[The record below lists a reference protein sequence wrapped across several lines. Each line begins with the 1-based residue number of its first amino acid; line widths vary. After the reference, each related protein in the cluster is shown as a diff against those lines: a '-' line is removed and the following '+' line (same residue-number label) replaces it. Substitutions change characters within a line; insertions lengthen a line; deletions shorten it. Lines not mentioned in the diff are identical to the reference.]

1 MGIEQYNSIPPKA
14 TEFEFSL
21 FGRGTAY
28 GESIVLHL
36 GENKWGIIDNFI
48 NPKTKKSTALEYL
61 RAISVPYQ
69 NVEFII
75 CTHWHEDHITGFTS
89 LVEQCEAAD
98 IYLSAAMNS
107 EEHNR
112 MIGYQGKA
120 LSKFNPANEFV
131 RLVTYIA
138 QSPRSLKRASQDKVL
153 HKSKI
158 GNEELLLIALS
169 PNDNTISYFERTEYK
184 QLEKLKAQE
193 DGVFKIS
200 KPEPNLQSI
209 VMLLTIGSDFGLL
222 LGADLEVTT
231 KSGLGWAGILESK
244 MITTHSQVFK
254 VPHHGSEN
262 GYDEGIWKQ
271 LLKTEP
277 YLALTPMKKGKNTLL
292 PTERMINT
300 FYNYSARSY
309 LTSNPYLDTVRHQN
323 PKVRNFINRKGEKI
337 SKPNYDYG
345 QIRLRKGFSVNE
357 SEITCELFGAA
368 LPLSELVES

>member
-36 GENKWGIIDNFI
+36 GENKWGIIDNCV
-48 NPKTKKSTALEYL
+48 NPKTSTPIALEYL
-61 RAISVPYQ
+61 KALSVPYQ

-75 CTHWHEDHITGFTS
+75 CTHWHQDHITGFTS

-98 IYLSAAMNS
+98 IFLSAAMNS

-120 LSKFNPANEFV
+120 LSEFNPANEFV
-131 RLVTYIA
+131 RLVKYIA
-138 QSPRSLKRASQDKVL
+138 QNPRSLKRASQDKVL
-153 HKSKI
+153 HKTKI
-158 GNEELLLIALS
+158 GNKELLLIALS
-169 PNDNTISYFERTEYK
+169 PNDSTISYFEKTEYE
-184 QLEKLKAQE
+184 QLEKLIAQE
-193 DGVFKIS
+193 KGVFKIP

-209 VMLLTIGSDFGLL
+209 VTLLTIGNNFGLL

-231 KSGLGWAGILESK
+231 KVGLGWEGVLESK
-244 MITTHSQVFK
+244 MITTQSQVFK

-262 GYDEGIWKQ
+262 GCNERIWKQ

-277 YLALTPMKKGKNTLL
+277 YLTLTPMKKGKNTLL
-292 PTERMINT
+292 PTKEMIKT
-300 FYNYSARSY
+300 FCDYSSHSY
-309 LTSNPYLDTVRHQN
+309 ITSNPHLDTVRHQDSQ
-323 PKVRNFINRKGEKI
+323 VRNFINRMGEKI
-337 SKPNYDYG
+337 SKSNYDYG
-345 QIRLRKGFSVNE
+345 QIRLRKEFSIDE

-368 LPLSELVES
+368 LALNELLES